1 VEESLITRTRRLE
14 TAIAL
19 GMPDRVPAVPLIA
32 QFALRYRGVP
42 QSDGYRNPQTTINA
56 LVETFDALGGWD
68 GQLAANLI
76 WVHSSWRISA
86 APMPMRIPGK
96 QGSDNDPLQ
105 AVEMEIFTPDDYDSS
120 ISRGWNGF
128 LAEFLPRATGRPL
141 EKIDATQKKLLR
153 IYREHVDIWRNKGVP
168 VMSGATPCDPTMIL
182 SLSRT
187 LNQFTLDLYRQP
199 DKMQAVMDAMVDD
212 LIRNVLDD
220 TAATGLKYVFF
231 PLERGSGS
239 FYPLRIFERFGF
251 PYIKKMTDAFAAA
264 GLISVLHFDT
274 DWTLNLPY
282 LKDLPRGKCI
292 CELDSTT
299 DIFKAKEILKDHMC
313 IMGDVPAALLSLG
326 TEEEVVNY
334 CNRLHEIV
342 GRDGGFILS
351 TGCECPIDA
360 KFENVR
366 AMLETARLHTYPFD
380 CHSEKC
386 DI

>member
-1 VEESLITRTRRLE
+1 VEENLITRTERLE
-14 TAIAL
+14 TAVSL
-19 GMPDRVPAVPLIA
+19 GIPDRVPTVPLIA

-42 QSDGYRNPQTTINA
+42 QSDGYRNPQTTIKA
-56 LVETFDALGGWD
+56 LVDTFDALGGWD

-76 WVHSSWRISA
+76 WVNSSWRISA
-86 APMPMRIPGK
+86 APMPMRVPGK
-96 QGSDNDPLQ
+96 QAGEHEALQ
-105 AVEMEIFTPDDYDSS
+105 AIEMEIFTREDYEAI

-128 LAEFLPRATGRPL
+128 LAEFLPRVTGRPL
-141 EKIDATQKKLLR
+141 ERIDATQKKLLK
-153 IYREHVDIWRNKGVP
+153 IYMDDVETWRKKGVQ
-168 VMSGATPCDPTMIL
+168 VMSGATTCDPTMIL

-212 LIRNVLDD
+212 LIQNVLDD

-251 PYIKKMTDAFAAA
+251 PYIKKMADAFAAA
-264 GLISVLHFDT
+264 GLISILHFDT

-282 LKDLPRGKCI
+282 LRDLPRGKCI

-299 DIFKAKEILKDHMC
+299 DIFKAKEILKGHMC

-342 GRDGGFILS
+342 GSEGGFILS

-366 AMLETARLHTYPFD
+366 AMLETARRHTYPCRCKND
-380 CHSEKC
+380 
-386 DI
+386 DA

>member
-1 VEESLITRTRRLE
+1 VEDNLNTRVKRLE
-14 TAIAL
+14 TVISL
-19 GMPDRVPAVPLIA
+19 GIPDRVPTVPLIA

-42 QSDGYRNPQTTINA
+42 QSDAYRNAQTTIKA

-76 WVHSSWRISA
+76 WVNSSWRISA
-86 APMPMRIPGK
+86 APMPMRVPGK
-96 QGSDNDPLQ
+96 QAGEHEPLQ
-105 AVEMEIFTPDDYDSS
+105 AIEMEIFTKEDYETI

-128 LAEFLPRATGRPL
+128 LAEFLPRATGRLL
-141 EKIDATQKKLLR
+141 ERIDATQKKLLK
-153 IYREHVDIWRNKGVP
+153 IYLDDVKTWHEKGVP
-168 VMSGATPCDPTMIL
+168 VMSGATTCDPMMIL

-212 LIRNVLDD
+212 LIQNVLDD

-251 PYIKKMTDAFAAA
+251 PYIKKMADAFAAA
-264 GLISVLHFDT
+264 GLISILHFDT
-274 DWTLNLPY
+274 DWTLNMPY

-292 CELDSTT
+292 CELDSRT
-299 DIFKAKEILKDHMC
+299 DIFKAKEILKGHMC
-313 IMGDVPAALLSLG
+313 IMGDVPATLLSLG
-326 TEEEVVNY
+326 TEDEVVNY
-334 CNRLHEIV
+334 CNKLHEIV
-342 GRDGGFILS
+342 GRGGGFILS

-360 KFENVR
+360 KFENVK
-366 AMLETARLHTYPFD
+366 AMLDTALHYTYSG
-380 CHSEKC
+380 HN
-386 DI
+386 

>member
-1 VEESLITRTRRLE
+1 MEDNLATRTQRLE
-14 TAIAL
+14 TAISL
-19 GMPDRVPAVPLIA
+19 GIPDRVPTVPLIA

-42 QSDGYRNPQTTINA
+42 QSDGYRNPQTTIRA

-76 WVHSSWRISA
+76 WVNSSWRISA
-86 APMPMRIPGK
+86 APMPMRVPGR
-96 QGSDNDPLQ
+96 QGSDNEPLQ
-105 AVEMEIFTPDDYDSS
+105 AVEMEIFTSEDYETI

-128 LAEFLPRATGRPL
+128 LSEFLPRATGRPL
-141 EKIDATQKKLLR
+141 ERVDATQKKLFK
-153 IYREHVDIWRNKGVP
+153 IYMDDVKTWHEKGVP
-168 VMSGATPCDPTMIL
+168 VLSGATTCDPTMIL

-187 LNQFTLDLYRQP
+187 LNQFTLDLYRHP

-212 LIRNVLDD
+212 LIQNVLDD

-251 PYIKKMTDAFAAA
+251 PYIKKMADAFAAA
-264 GLISVLHFDT
+264 GLISILHFDT

-299 DIFKAKEILKDHMC
+299 DIFKAKEILKGHMC
-313 IMGDVPAALLSLG
+313 IMGDVPAALLALG
-326 TEEEVVNY
+326 TEEEVVDY

-360 KFENVR
+360 KFENVK
-366 AMLETARLHTYPFD
+366 AMLETARRHMYPGLCKNAD
-380 CHSEKC
+380 A
-386 DI
+386 